1 MDVAIFRRR
10 LYLSPILKT
19 QEELYMKIQ
28 ENDKIKNKK
37 YKDFLKLNYSLQ
49 LNKIQIKI
57 AGRSDGQFC

>member
-10 LYLSPILKT
+10 LYLSPIQKT

-28 ENDKIKNKK
+28 EYDKIKKK